1 VLVLNKQ
8 GLPEYNAQPSFQIQQ
23 YPKDSSTTFPAF
35 DVDGEPI
42 IKKLLPTTYIN
53 ETGSETL
60 DVDLPIDR
68 TWYISKDARD

>member
-1 VLVLNKQ
+1 MLVWNKQ
-8 GLPEYNAQPSFQIQQ
+8 DLPEYNAQPSFQIQQ

-42 IKKLLPTTYIN
+42 IKKLPPTTYI
-53 ETGSETL
+53 EEAGSETL

-68 TWYISKDARD
+68 MWYNSKDARD